1 MSAGFEA
8 VVRYFEEHQWRF
20 DKHEDERIINLGFSG
35 EHGQFR
41 CAAVINEDDDMFQF
55 FTFVPLRIHA
65 ERRQEVAEFVTR
77 ANYGMKIGKFELDF
91 DDGELRF
98 HTSAR
103 YSDQSLPSEIIRDII
118 GINLVTADRYFPALT
133 RLLFSGFTPADA
145 IESVEGGPGRHSRR
159 WDVAG

>member
-55 FTFVPLRIHA
+55 FTFIPLRIPP
-65 ERRQEVAEFVTR
+65 ERRADLAEFITR
-77 ANYGMKIGKFELDF
+77 ANYGMKIGKFEMDF
-91 DDGELRF
+91 EDGELRF
-98 HTSAR
+98 HTSVR
-103 YSDQSLPSEIIRDII
+103 YTDRLLQDEIIRDVI

-133 RLLFSGFTPADA
+133 RLLFGGLSPEDA
-145 IESVEGGPGRHSRR
+145 IATVEGGPGRPHRR
-159 WDVAG
+159 WDISG